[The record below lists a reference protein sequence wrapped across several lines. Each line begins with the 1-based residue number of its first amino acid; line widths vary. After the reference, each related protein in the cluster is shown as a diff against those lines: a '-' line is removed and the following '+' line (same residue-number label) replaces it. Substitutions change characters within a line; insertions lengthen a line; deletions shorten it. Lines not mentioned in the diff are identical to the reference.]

1 MRRSTESVSDWDS
14 RDRDG
19 QFQAFMGTATQRL
32 YRVAYLLSGDA
43 GEAEEL
49 TQSALV
55 RTYTAWERVDG
66 GDAYAY
72 ARRILV
78 NLHSDWWRRLRRRE
92 RPVPQVPERTAA
104 GRDPA
109 DTALERVGLAKA
121 LRALSRRERA
131 VVVLRF
137 YLDLTEQQTA
147 AELGIALGTVKSAT
161 ARALGKLRVNPDL
174 SPLAEQKGAR

>member
-1 MRRSTESVSDWDS
+1 MRRSTEAADEDAGA
-14 RDRDG
+14 DRDG
-19 QFQAFMGTATQRL
+19 QFQAFMAAATQRL

-49 TQSALV
+49 TQGTLV
-55 RTYTAWERVDG
+55 RTYSAWDRLDG

-78 NLHSDWWRRLRRRE
+78 NLHSDWWRRRRRRE
-92 RPVPQVPERTAA
+92 RPVPEVPERTAA
-104 GRDPA
+104 GDPA
-109 DTALERVGLAKA
+109 ETALDRASLTRALAQ
-121 LRALSRRERA
+121 LSRRERA

-147 AELGIALGTVKSAT
+147 AELGIALGTVKSAA
-161 ARALGKLRVNPDL
+161 ARALRKLRVDPEL
-174 SPLAEQKGAR
+174 SPLADRQGAQ